1 MKESDKDFLEAS
13 GLPQTN
19 EPEKEDNRNKW
30 HFLKEYKWYFIT
42 AVILIILLLFFI
54 TKEVNA
60 LDKASLCGNLSLTSI
75 NDCDE
80 FWDFLTNKTATVIT
94 TMLNYTTFQIINNE
108 TIINNT
114 LIPNEDIEILREK
127 NRHDEAIAKIDKG
140 IIDNNGSQSIITSDF
155 ARKSD
160 LQSSLEGALA
170 TVIKKEELQTK
181 LEEFYLQKFGNTTIP
196 QTEIKEEL
204 KWYETPGALIAGV
217 LVIFG
222 GIYLY
227 QRRGKFKLNSQ
238 PSSVDPAQESFFKD
252 LAKNINPSE
261 TKEGQTKTIEN
272 KLLNDEEKK
281 EID

>member
-1 MKESDKDFLEAS
+1 MQIMKESDKDFLEAS

-114 LIPNEDIEILREK
+114 LIPNEDIEILREQ

-238 PSSVDPAQESFFKD
+238 PSSVD
-252 LAKNINPSE
+252 
-261 TKEGQTKTIEN
+261 
-272 KLLNDEEKK
+272 
-281 EID
+281 